1 MNLPIPVVNTASTS
15 NPELIAPDANTAH
28 AACKPSHKPKSQ
40 SALRLVKTKDLSRDE
55 WLQARRSGL
64 GSSDAATALGLNP
77 YQSRLAL
84 WIEKTRPEQSLNQID
99 PSDDS
104 HPTYWGTVLE
114 PIVATHYSKRTGNK
128 IRRVNAIL
136 QHPEHPFMLANLDR
150 EVVGQ
155 SEVQILECKTA
166 GAYGAKAW
174 KDGVPEYVLV
184 QVMHQLAVTGKQ
196 AADVAVLIAGQ
207 DLQIHRVH
215 RDEELIAK
223 LIELEAQFWWH
234 VENNIPPPADGSDS
248 AAQALH
254 TLFRQDNG
262 HILDLTFDA
271 DMNAVFDE
279 LVKVRANLDEY
290 KAKESLLKQ
299 RIQQTMAEHSHVQF
313 RNGSVSWKKT
323 ADAKVLDSK
332 RLSQEH
338 PDLVAQYFTTRAG
351 SRRFTVLA

>member
-1 MNLPIPVVNTASTS
+1 MNLPNTR
-15 NPELIAPDANTAH
+15 NNTHHTAK
-28 AACKPSHKPKSQ
+28 AKSP
-40 SALRLVKTKDLSRDE
+40 LRLVKTKDLSRDE
-55 WLQARRSGL
+55 WLEARRSGL

-99 PSDDS
+99 PSDDT

-128 IRRVNAIL
+128 VRKVNAIL

-150 EVVGQ
+150 EVIGQ
-155 SEVQILECKTA
+155 SDVQILECKTA

-207 DLQIHRVH
+207 DLQIHRVY
-215 RDEELIAK
+215 RDEALIAQ

-234 VENNIPPPADGSDS
+234 VENNIPPVADGSDS
-248 AAQALH
+248 AAHALQALFQH
-254 TLFRQDNG
+254 DNG
-262 HILDLTFDA
+262 HILDLTYDA

-279 LVKVRANLDEY
+279 LVTIRNHLDDY

-299 RIQQTMAEHSHVQF
+299 RIQQTMAEHSHAQF
-313 RNGSVSWKKT
+313 RNGSVAWKKT

-332 RLSQEH
+332 TLSQEH
-338 PDLVAQYFTTRAG
+338 PDLVAPYFTTRAG

>member
-1 MNLPIPVVNTASTS
+1 MTPQALSQY
-15 NPELIAPDANTAH
+15 IAANTQ
-28 AACKPSHKPKSQ
+28 AAVTSQ
-40 SALRLVKTKDLSRDE
+40 PTTALRLLKTKDLPRDD
-55 WLQARRSGL
+55 WLKARKQGL

-77 YQSRLAL
+77 YQSPLAL
-84 WIEKTRPEQSLNQID
+84 WLEKTQSESINGID
-99 PSDDS
+99 PEDDS
-104 HPTYWGTVLE
+104 HPTYWGNVLE

-128 IRRVNAIL
+128 VRRVNAIL

-155 SEVQILECKTA
+155 ADVQILECKTT
-166 GAYGAKAW
+166 GHFGSKAW

-207 DLQIHRVH
+207 DLQIHRVY
-215 RDEELIAK
+215 RDEALIAQ

-234 VENNIPPPADGSDS
+234 VENNIPPAADGSDS
-248 AAQALH
+248 AAQALQA
-254 TLFRQDNG
+254 LFQHDNG
-262 HILDLTFDA
+262 HILDLNYDA

-279 LVKVRANLDEY
+279 LVTIRNHLDDY

-299 RIQQTMAEHSHVQF
+299 RIQQTMAEHSHAQF
-313 RNGSVSWKKT
+313 RNGSVAWKKT

-332 RLSQEH
+332 TLSQEH
-338 PDLVAQYFTTRAG
+338 PDLVAPYFITRAG

>member
-1 MNLPIPVVNTASTS
+1 MNLPIPAVNTASIS
-15 NPELIAPDANTAH
+15 NPELASPNTAH

-55 WLQARRSGL
+55 WLEARRSGL

-99 PSDDS
+99 PSDDT

-128 IRRVNAIL
+128 VRKVNAIL

-150 EVVGQ
+150 EVIGQ
-155 SEVQILECKTA
+155 ADVQILECKTA

-207 DLQIHRVH
+207 DLQIHRVY
-215 RDEELIAK
+215 RDEALIAQ
-223 LIELEAQFWWH
+223 LIELEAQFWWY
-234 VENNIPPPADGSDS
+234 VENNIPPAADGSDS
-248 AAQALH
+248 AAQAL
-254 TLFRQDNG
+254 Q
-262 HILDLTFDA
+262 A
-271 DMNAVFDE
+271 
-279 LVKVRANLDEY
+279 
-290 KAKESLLKQ
+290 
-299 RIQQTMAEHSHVQF
+299 
-313 RNGSVSWKKT
+313 
-323 ADAKVLDSK
+323 
-332 RLSQEH
+332 
-338 PDLVAQYFTTRAG
+338 
-351 SRRFTVLA
+351 

>member
-1 MNLPIPVVNTASTS
+1 MNLPIPVVNTASIS
-15 NPELIAPDANTAH
+15 NPELIAADAAH
-28 AACKPSHKPKSQ
+28 AACNPPSTIIRKPQ
-40 SALRLVKTKDLSRDE
+40 TALRLIKTKDLNRDE

-84 WIEKTRPEQSLNQID
+84 WIEKTRPEQSLNTID
-99 PSDDS
+99 PSDDT

-128 IRRVNAIL
+128 VRRVNAIL

-155 SEVQILECKTA
+155 ADVQILECKTA

-174 KDGVPEYVLV
+174 KDGVPEYVQV

-215 RDEELIAK
+215 RDEELIDK

-248 AAQALH
+248 AAQALQ
-254 TLFRQDNG
+254 TLFQQDNG

-271 DMNAVFDE
+271 DMNAVFEE
-279 LVKVRANLDEY
+279 LIKVRASLDEY
-290 KAKESLLKQ
+290 KTKENLLKQ

-313 RNGSVSWKKT
+313 RNGSISWKKT
-323 ADAKVLDSK
+323 ADVQILDSK
-332 RLSQEH
+332 RLIQEH
-338 PDLVAQYFTTRAG
+338 PEWVAPYFTTRAG